1 MALVPESEER
11 KKIYKNVHLNTVH
24 GNNEK
29 NLVYMRKIVHFEKS
43 TKHI

>member
-1 MALVPESEER
+1 MALSPESEER

-29 NLVYMRKIVHFEKS
+29 NSCIYEKNCPL
-43 TKHI
+43 